1 MNKIAELRKKKLML
15 QETLEGLVG
24 LSRTYISEIEN
35 NKKQPNV
42 KLAIKIAE
50 ILGTD
55 VESIFGPRCKLWFTT
70 GGLITKYHLHHNIE
84 NLVHSK

>member
-1 MNKIAELRKKKLML
+1 MNKIAELRKEKLMS
-15 QETLEGLVG
+15 QETLAELVG

-50 ILGTD
+50 SLRTN
-55 VESIFGPRCKLWFTT
+55 VESIFGYECKL
-70 GGLITKYHLHHNIE
+70 
-84 NLVHSK
+84 

>member
-1 MNKIAELRKKKLML
+1 MNKIAELRKEKLMS
-15 QETLEGLVG
+15 QETLAGLVG

-50 ILGTD
+50 SLGTN
-55 VESIFGPRCKLWFTT
+55 VESIFGPDCKL
-70 GGLITKYHLHHNIE
+70 
-84 NLVHSK
+84 

>member
-1 MNKIAELRKKKLML
+1 MNKIAELRKEKLMS
-15 QETLEGLVG
+15 QEKLAGLVG

-50 ILGTD
+50 SLGTN
-55 VESIFGPRCKLWFTT
+55 VESIFGSSCKL
-70 GGLITKYHLHHNIE
+70 
-84 NLVHSK
+84 

>member
-1 MNKIAELRKKKLML
+1 MNKIAELRKEKLMS
-15 QETLEGLVG
+15 QETLAGLVG

-50 ILGTD
+50 SLGTN
-55 VESIFGPRCKLWFTT
+55 VESIFGPACKL
-70 GGLITKYHLHHNIE
+70 
-84 NLVHSK
+84 

>member
-1 MNKIAELRKKKLML
+1 MNTKLKGIGEMNKIAELRKENLMS
-15 QETLEGLVG
+15 QETLAVLVG

-50 ILGTD
+50 VLGTS
-55 VESIFGPRCKLWFTT
+55 VESIFGPHCKL
-70 GGLITKYHLHHNIE
+70 
-84 NLVHSK
+84 

>member
-1 MNKIAELRKKKLML
+1 MNKIAELRKEKLMS
-15 QETLEGLVG
+15 QETLAGLVG

-50 ILGTD
+50 NLGTN
-55 VESIFGPRCKLWFTT
+55 VESIFGPNCKL
-70 GGLITKYHLHHNIE
+70 
-84 NLVHSK
+84 

>member
-1 MNKIAELRKKKLML
+1 MNKIAELRKEKLMS
-15 QETLEGLVG
+15 QEKLAGLVG

-50 ILGTD
+50 SLGTN
-55 VESIFGPRCKLWFTT
+55 VESIFGSDCKL
-70 GGLITKYHLHHNIE
+70 
-84 NLVHSK
+84 

>member
-1 MNKIAELRKKKLML
+1 MNKIAELRKEKLMS
-15 QETLEGLVG
+15 QETLAGLVG

-50 ILGTD
+50 SLGTN
-55 VESIFGPRCKLWFTT
+55 VESIFGPLCKL
-70 GGLITKYHLHHNIE
+70 
-84 NLVHSK
+84 